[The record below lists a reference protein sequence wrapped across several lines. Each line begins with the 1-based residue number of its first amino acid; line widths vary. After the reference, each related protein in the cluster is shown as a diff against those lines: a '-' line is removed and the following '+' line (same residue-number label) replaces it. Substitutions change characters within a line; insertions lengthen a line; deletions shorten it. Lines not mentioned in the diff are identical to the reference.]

1 MTKTNTNYAAERDE
15 VQCFMLLLLILNKTP
30 PYFSVKAVSVKA
42 IGRGV
47 LLWEHLPLPL
57 VPEEWVLKTGSSAHL
72 KPFRSV
78 QILVWLSLF

>member
-1 MTKTNTNYAAERDE
+1 MFYASLAYLE
-15 VQCFMLLLLILNKTP
+15 QNS

-47 LLWEHLPLPL
+47 VLWEHLPLPL